1 MPTHF
6 HGPDP
11 WPHIARAARTAGPRY
26 AAIAYL
32 GESAPDLLPLTS
44 RDTLV
49 VNASRNAL
57 RSHATSPDALQKF
70 LDRGV
75 RVVSHDTLHAKV
87 IATGSTAVI
96 GSANASTN
104 SQNVAEAVVVTDQ
117 KSIVED
123 VRRFVKERDGE
134 GTEVDEI
141 FLAAARAHWDAG
153 AGRVPTIPGV
163 TGKANTDRG
172 FLPSPLGRVF
182 FYDSEPYQQSP
193 AERKA
198 ATAGKRSARKDAGP
212 RSRYELDWLRIDDGD
227 IHREGDVVI
236 QATEDA
242 VYPPVVVCSPAI
254 PIPWGRGAVGYVVKQ
269 RTQDDAVDHQDAV
282 DALADAGLP
291 AFDLRSSRQL
301 RSADA
306 IAALLGVWNLP
317 G

>member
-11 WPHIARAARTAGPRY
+11 WPHITSTAKTASPRY
-26 AAIAYL
+26 VAIAYL

-57 RSHATSPDALQKF
+57 RSHATSPDALQAF
-70 LDRGV
+70 LERGV

-104 SQNVAEAVVVTDQ
+104 SQNVAEAVVVSDQ

-123 VRRFVKERDGE
+123 VRGFVKDRAAE
-134 GTEVDEI
+134 GTEVDET
-141 FLAAARAHWDAG
+141 FLAAARARWDAG

-163 TGKANTDRG
+163 TGKPNTDRG

-198 ATAGKRSARKDAGP
+198 ATASKRSARKDAGP
-212 RSRYELDWLRIDDGD
+212 RSRYELDRLRVDEGD

-236 QATEDA
+236 QALEDT

-269 RTQDDAVDHQDAV
+269 RTLDDAVDLQEAV
-282 DALADAGLP
+282 DALAESDLSGFNLRTSRL
-291 AFDLRSSRQL
+291 LRS
-301 RSADA
+301 DGA